1 MYTIKDPLKETK
13 QIGTVYHI
21 GVSRAYGAVSDD
33 CRITSVD
40 LETGEFWYA
49 ALRNDDWKIFKTPEE
64 ALSVIEKLDPYN
76 KQFDM
81 FGKLSKFEF
90 FLVEQAV
97 VEMRQVVRRFVKQT
111 NIKDL

>member
-1 MYTIKDPLKETK
+1 MYAIQESLKETK

-21 GVSRAYGAVSDD
+21 GVSRACGAVSDD
-33 CRITSVD
+33 CRITGVD

-49 ALRNDDWKIFKTPEE
+49 ALRNDDWRIFKTPEE

-81 FGKLSKFEF
+81 LGEQGKFEF